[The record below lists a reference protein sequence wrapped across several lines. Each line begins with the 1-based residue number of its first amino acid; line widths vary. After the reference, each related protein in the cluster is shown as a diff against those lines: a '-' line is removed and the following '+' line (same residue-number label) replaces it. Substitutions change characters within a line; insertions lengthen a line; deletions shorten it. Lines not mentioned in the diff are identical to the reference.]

1 MMLEPTMSDL
11 LKTIPNR
18 YLLVN
23 IAAKRARDIADAA
36 EMAEEPLEDKP
47 VKLALYDII
56 DHRIRPVLHPVEE
69 TETEST
75 SPEAML
81 AALEQTA
88 PEKQETGLDMETENE
103 EE

>member
-69 TETEST
+69 TGAGND
-75 SPEAML
+75 EAKAL
-81 AALEQTA
+81 SALEQSE
-88 PEKQETGLDMETENE
+88 PEEQETGLDMETENAE
-103 EE
+103 E

>member
-11 LKTIPNR
+11 LKTISN
-18 YLLVN
+18 
-23 IAAKRARDIADAA
+23 RDIADAA

-56 DHRIRPVLHPVEE
+56 NHRIRPVLHPVEE
-69 TETEST
+69 TGAGTDETK
-75 SPEAML
+75 AML
-81 AALEQTA
+81 SALEQSE
-88 PEKQETGLDMETENE
+88 PEEQDLETENE

>member
-11 LKTIPNR
+11 LKTISNR

-69 TETEST
+69 TGAGTDETK
-75 SPEAML
+75 AML
-81 AALEQTA
+81 SALEQSE
-88 PEKQETGLDMETENE
+88 PEEQDLETGNE

>member
-1 MMLEPTMSDL
+1 MLEPTTRDL
-11 LKTIPNR
+11 LKTISNR

-69 TETEST
+69 TEIEST
-75 SPEAML
+75 SPEAIL
-81 AALEQTA
+81 SALEQ
-88 PEKQETGLDMETENE
+88 PEPEEQDLGLDMEAEDE

>member
-11 LKTIPNR
+11 LKTISNR

-56 DHRIRPVLHPVEE
+56 NHRIRPVLHPVEE
-69 TETEST
+69 TGAGTDETK
-75 SPEAML
+75 AML
-81 AALEQTA
+81 SALEQSE
-88 PEKQETGLDMETENE
+88 PEEQDLGQDLETENE

>member
-11 LKTIPNR
+11 LKTISNR

-23 IAAKRARDIADAA
+23 IAAKRARDTADAA

-56 DHRIRPVLHPVEE
+56 NHRIRPVLHPVEE
-69 TETEST
+69 TGAGNDEAK
-75 SPEAML
+75 AML
-81 AALEQTA
+81 SALEQSE
-88 PEKQETGLDMETENE
+88 PEEQETGLDMETENE